1 MHENASTN
9 VSSIAN
15 PPEKKIHLIP
25 ASTHQVHTIMIPL
38 LEFRVQNISNYY
50 YNSGQNLGSVCAS

>member
-38 LEFRVQNISNYY
+38 LEFKVKNYI
-50 YNSGQNLGSVCAS
+50 V

>member
-25 ASTHQVHTIMIPL
+25 ASTHQVHTIMITILVFQAMNYIVYILKIHIQKPV
-38 LEFRVQNISNYY
+38 LE
-50 YNSGQNLGSVCAS
+50 